1 MVLPNVYLCWALNIR
16 NMEPNEMKMMVSQ
29 YRLAEP
35 MELKMTVLNAFLLL
49 VFSLDP
55 IQTITL
61 SSKYALLRIPQSD
74 Y

>member
-55 IQTITL
+55 IQTITF
-61 SSKYALLRIPQSD
+61 IF
-74 Y
+74 